1 MEGGPSCPPTWR
13 CRNRQERCWRA
24 RPRHNVPHP
33 RTCWPPPEGR
43 GAAACRAFQT
53 EGRGQSTEIP
63 PPPRLPTR
71 VSAHSPA
78 CALPSQ
84 ACPLVPC
91 PAQLLSQVPETK
103 GSVTTPAA
111 RASPGHRPRA
121 RLNYCWLLTNLAQRS
136 PVHALD
142 SLLHQRAA
150 APPAARCRV
159 GTPRSC
165 RRARLPAACHLCPC
179 PYLALPRI
187 SRIRGGSQH
196 AVGERM
202 PRDLSS
208 GPHL

>member
-1 MEGGPSCPPTWR
+1 MALPQPAREMLARPPAPQRPPPAHMLAPSGGPWRGGMPSLPDRGPGAIHRNPP
-13 CRNRQERCWRA
+13 
-24 RPRHNVPHP
+24 
-33 RTCWPPPEGR
+33 
-43 GAAACRAFQT
+43 
-53 EGRGQSTEIP
+53 P